1 MSETRPIV
9 QDEQADPEVVP
20 KAVDEQQPL
29 QEGELGDRVVGA
41 AHRLHPLVARHADA
55 DVRLLD
61 HRHVVAAVANR
72 QAERRRLR
80 VVLDEAHDVG
90 LFAGNV

>member
-20 KAVDEQQPL
+20 KPVDEQQPL
-29 QEGELGDRVVGA
+29 QEGELGDRVVGTSN
-41 AHRLHPLVARHADA
+41 RLHPLVARHADA

-61 HRHVVAAVANR
+61 HRHVVGAVADR
-72 QAERRRLR
+72 ERDRLR
-80 VVLDEAHDVG
+80 HHVRLHQPDDVG
-90 LFAGNV
+90 LLHR